1 MSYSKRMMQR
11 AVEWIAANPDPD
23 DPFIKIPRRSAPTD
37 HQAALARLAQY
48 ERDAAQ
54 DPTLAARYGANL
66 PELRRM
72 IHAAEQA
79 DAEIAEVYA
88 EFEGILS
95 KPWESQRGKIAATGD
110 DVEVL
115 ARWLLTWARSGHNT
129 FDLSQDFVAAMLLTD
144 HRELAIADVRLP
156 FPALL
161 ITIPDGF
168 ARGSEGGHY
177 TKIHVVSTSK
187 ADVNVLDAAA
197 KVTAVLQPLAPDA
210 RGRVLSSLEGAPPS
224 TISSLVDRAHIMT
237 GARPAASLVAPAP
250 SPDERHLFIYASDG
264 ARALYT
270 TVDTATLT
278 WDGLESLPDAGLD
291 GTDHE
296 IQRSIWRIVF
306 GSLAYVTAVN
316 TAVEPRDATRP
327 VAAVGHGKPRVRHWE
342 IGRTIKIAPELVR
355 AARAGSRET
364 AFQVKHRFIVRGHY
378 RNQAHGPERALR
390 TRRWIAPFW
399 KGPEDGAELVHT
411 YKPEAG

>member
-11 AVEWIAANPDPD
+11 AAEWVAANPDPA
-23 DPFIKIPRRSAPTD
+23 DPFIKIPRRSVGAD
-37 HQAALARLAQY
+37 HDAARAKIAHFEREA
-48 ERDAAQ
+48 ERDPAIAAKI
-54 DPTLAARYGANL
+54 GGGL
-66 PELRRM
+66 PALRRM
-72 IHAAEQA
+72 IDDAERA
-79 DAEIAEVYA
+79 DAELSDVYA
-88 EFEGILS
+88 EFEGVLS
-95 KPWESQRGKIAATGD
+95 KPWESQRGKLTTSD
-110 DVEVL
+110 SDVL
-115 ARWLLTWARSGHNT
+115 GRWLLTWARSGHNT

-177 TKIHVVSTSK
+177 TKIHVVSTPK
-187 ADVNVLDAAA
+187 ADARMVEAAA
-197 KVTAVLQPLAPDA
+197 TVTSLLKPLAPEA
-210 RGRVLSSLEGAPPS
+210 RGRILTALASDIPP
-224 TISSLVDRAHIMT
+224 TIASLVDRAHVGA
-237 GARPAASLVAPAP
+237 GARSAPSLVAPGSPA

-278 WDGLESLPDAGLD
+278 WDGLESLPESGLD
-291 GTDHE
+291 DTDQE

-316 TAVEPRDATRP
+316 AAIEPQDPAPTAPSGD
-327 VAAVGHGKPRVRHWE
+327 GKPRVRRWD
-342 IGRTIKIAPELVR
+342 IGRTIRIAPELVR

-378 RNQAHGPERALR
+378 RNQAHGPERSLR